1 MVMTLKEGPLLPS
14 VQNASVSLLTWQLP
28 TLRYHSIPSTG
39 LDALALVMWSSY
51 ILWLLG
57 MQTAECGCAL
67 CLLTSSLWPTY
78 LPSLSLG
85 LVSMGT

>member
-51 ILWLLG
+51 ILWLS
-57 MQTAECGCAL
+57 ECKQQNVGVHSVSSPPHFGP
-67 CLLTSSLWPTY
+67 LTSL
-78 LPSLSLG
+78 L
-85 LVSMGT
+85 